1 MLSFVTPGFAQTV
14 DDAHIPIA
22 ETHAGS
28 EAHGDEHGAFPP
40 FDPASYSSQLFWLAI
55 SFAALYWVVSR
66 IAAPRIGHILEER
79 SNAVAADLAAAG
91 QLKGETDAAIAAYE
105 QALAEARQRAQTIAQ
120 GARDQAKGDADD
132 ERKRLEAD
140 VTERMQQAEAHIA
153 DVKARALNEVD
164 TIAQDAAE
172 AMVQTLLGA
181 GVARTEVAEAVSA
194 AMTERA

>member
-1 MLSFVTPGFAQTV
+1 MLSFVTPGFAQAA

-22 ETHAGS
+22 ETHEGS
-28 EAHGDEHGAFPP
+28 EAHGGEHGAFPP
-40 FDPASYSSQLFWLAI
+40 FDPASYASQLFWLAI
-55 SFAALYWVVSR
+55 TFAALYWVISR
-66 IAAPRIGHILEER
+66 IAAPRIGEILDAR

-91 QLKGETDAAIAAYE
+91 QLKGETDAAIAEYE

-120 GARDQAKGDADD
+120 SARDQAKADADA

-140 VTERMQQAEAHIA
+140 VTERMQQAEARIA

-172 AMVQTLLGA
+172 TLVQTLLGA
-181 GVARTEVAEAVSA
+181 GVARSEVAEAVSA
-194 AMTERA
+194 AMREGA